1 MLDNAIFVKT
11 NILKLSK
18 PFNLESGIT
27 LENVEIAY
35 ETYGK
40 LNKNKTNAILVCHA
54 FTGDAHV
61 AGFKEGTKKA
71 GWWDKLVGS
80 GKGIDTD
87 KFFVICSNVLGG
99 CQGTTGPKSIDPKT
113 GKPYA
118 MNFPFITIKDMVS
131 LQKELVS
138 FFEIKK
144 LVSVIG
150 GSMGGMQ
157 VLEWV
162 NTYSDMLMS
171 AIPIS
176 TTMKHSPQQIA
187 FNEVSRRSIMLDPSW
202 NNGDYYEKASPEL
215 GLSIARMIGHIT
227 YMSDISMEKKFSRRT
242 KTYNKSFDV
251 NFEVENYLKYQG
263 DNFVKRFDANSYIY
277 ITKAMDY
284 FDVSEEIFKNHINN
298 LKFLV
303 INFESDW
310 LYPKYQ
316 SLDIIK
322 LLRLKHIPCT
332 YCEIHSTYGHDAFLI
347 DIEEEA
353 RLIKPFL
360 ESIKI

>member
-1 MLDNAIFVKT
+1 MQDIFTKT
-11 NILKLSK
+11 NILKLTS
-18 PFNLESGIT
+18 PFQLESGV
-27 LENVEIAY
+27 LLDNVEIAY
-35 ETYGK
+35 ETYGE
-40 LNKNKTNAILVCHA
+40 LNERKSNAILICHA
-54 FTGDAHV
+54 FTGDSHV
-61 AGFKEGTKKA
+61 SGFKEGEKKP
-71 GWWDKLVGS
+71 GWWDKLVGPN
-80 GKGIDTD
+80 KGIDTN
-87 KFFVICSNVLGG
+87 KFFIVCSNVLGG
-99 CQGTTGPKSIDPKT
+99 CQGTTGPKSINKKNS
-113 GKPYA
+113 KPYA
-118 MNFPFITIKDMVS
+118 MTFPFITIKDMVS
-131 LQKELVS
+131 LQKELVMS
-138 FFEIKK
+138 FGIES
-144 LVSVIG
+144 LVSVVG

-162 NTYSDMLMS
+162 NSYPSMLKS

-187 FNEVSRRSIMLDPSW
+187 FNEVSRRAIMLDPFW
-202 NNGDYYEKASPEL
+202 NNGNYYDKNNPEL

-227 YMSDISMEKKFSRRT
+227 YMSDISMEKKFSRR
-242 KTYNKSFDV
+242 KKIQEKSFDI

-284 FDVSEEIFKNHINN
+284 FDVSENLLKRNINN
-298 LKFLV
+298 VKFLV

-322 LLRLKHIPCT
+322 LLRVKHVSCT

-347 DIEEEA
+347 DVEEEA

-360 ESIKI
+360 ESIEI